1 MAGGLVVVVLAA
13 GRGERFAGRSDGRGH
28 KLEQA
33 FAGTTV
39 LGATIS
45 CAIRS
50 GLPAVVVTIPRLFD
64 MVCMHVSRED
74 IIVLPDGDG
83 HGQSRRLGMGD
94 SIMAGVTA
102 RSHAD
107 GWLILPGDMP
117 LVQPDTVR
125 SVADA
130 LPQHLAVYAQHR
142 GRRGHPVG
150 FGSELY
156 SELATL
162 SGDDGARRLLARYPA
177 HGVEVSDEGV
187 LMDVDTESDLQA
199 VRVALAAQGAASAA

>member
-1 MAGGLVVVVLAA
+1 MAGGPAVVVLAA
-13 GRGERFAGRSDGRGH
+13 GRGERFAGRSDAPRH

-39 LGATIS
+39 LGASIS
-45 CAIRS
+45 CAIGS
-50 GLPAVVVTIPRLFD
+50 GLQVVVVTLPRLFET
-64 MVCMHVSRED
+64 VRAHVSREN
-74 IIVLPDGDG
+74 IVVLHDAMDSGR
-83 HGQSRRLGMGD
+83 SRPLGMGD

-117 LVQPDTVR
+117 LIRPATLR
-125 SVADA
+125 AVADA

-150 FGSELY
+150 FGPELY

-162 SGDDGARRLLARYPA
+162 SGDEGARRLLARFPA
-177 HGVEVSDEGV
+177 HGVEVPDEGV
-187 LMDVDTESDLQA
+187 LMDVDTETDLHALRA
-199 VRVALAAQGAASAA
+199 VRAAQDAASAV